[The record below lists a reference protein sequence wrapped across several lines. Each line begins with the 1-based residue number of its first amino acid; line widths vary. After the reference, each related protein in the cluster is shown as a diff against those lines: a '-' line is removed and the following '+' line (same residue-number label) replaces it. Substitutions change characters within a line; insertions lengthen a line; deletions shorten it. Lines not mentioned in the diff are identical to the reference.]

1 MKPHRMGTAPRRQ
14 PTRGRAAERG
24 MALLEWMVANS
35 LGLLVTAA
43 AMALFLHQARVVLF
57 LHQRQ
62 LQLQDLGAVAQAL
75 RSELRM
81 AGHRLR
87 PGTHAAYDRL
97 SLEGSP
103 NPTLS
108 YLCDACGASD
118 PTRPAGFRLQSGTLV
133 HRAQSAGSFQAV
145 HEATTSAWRAWGVS
159 VVQVEPCVP
168 QVEVQLE
175 PMAPGLPAVQLKVRP
190 RNLGPLACEA
200 TASPAPSPAPS
211 PTPSPAPAPAPAPA

>member
-1 MKPHRMGTAPRRQ
+1 
-14 PTRGRAAERG
+14 

-43 AMALFLHQARVVLF
+43 AMAVFLHQARVVLS

-62 LQLQDLGAVAQAL
+62 LQQQDLRAVAQTL

-87 PGTHAAYDRL
+87 PGPHAAYDRL
-97 SLEGSP
+97 GLAGSP

-118 PTRPAGFRLQSGTLV
+118 PSRPAGFRLQSGTLA

-145 HEATTSAWRAWGVS
+145 HEATTSAWRAWEVLPA
-159 VVQVEPCVP
+159 QVEPCVQ
-168 QVEVQLE
+168 QVELRL
-175 PMAPGLPAVQLKVRP
+175 LPAGPALAPVHLKVRP

-200 TASPAPSPAPS
+200 TARPATGPA
-211 PTPSPAPAPAPAPA
+211 